1 MPLGITAF
9 IKQRLYSYRWFVNV
23 RLLTVPTEHFR
34 WSLMQRD
41 PVLAGASPI
50 TGSSRKGQAKS
61 EPKLPLCWSGTSFA
75 GWNFKPKNN
84 LLGHL
89 DKT

>member
-1 MPLGITAF
+1 
-9 IKQRLYSYRWFVNV
+9 
-23 RLLTVPTEHFR
+23 
-34 WSLMQRD
+34 MQRD

-50 TGSSRKGQAKS
+50 AGSSRKGQAKS
-61 EPKLPLCWSGTSFA
+61 DPKLPLCWSGTSFA

-84 LLGHL
+84 LFGHL